1 MNVQRQAVQF
11 DRKTRTLI
19 HYYRDEGKAS
29 PVVGHGR
36 PLAQI
41 TTLADSANLN
51 VRVGDGGKVG
61 RIGGVQ

>member
-19 HYYRDEGKAS
+19 YYYRDEGKAA

-41 TTLADSANLN
+41 TTLADSAAN
-51 VRVGDGGKVG
+51 VKVSEGRKVG
-61 RIGGVQ
+61 RIGGMQ